1 MPCSKACS
9 PRCPSRDERAAE
21 DDRAAEVAL
30 TRRAAI
36 VALIGVL
43 VVFLAPLHGISI
55 LLVEGLLVVGIV
67 VDLALAGSV
76 RALEVSRY
84 GDTARRLDE
93 VSEVGVQIINRGGR
107 RVRGVLRDAWPPSAA
122 ASPARRLV
130 DVPAGQRRRWVTTIR
145 PRRRTELE
153 AGRVTVRSFG
163 PLGLAAR
170 QGNHEVPWS
179 LRVLPA
185 FPSRRYLPEK
195 LAKLRILD
203 GRTAARVRGQGTE
216 FDSLRD
222 YVEGDDARSIDWRAT
237 ARRSSVVVR
246 TWRPER
252 DRRIVLVLDTG
263 RTSAARIG
271 AAPRLDAALDAALL
285 LGTLASRA
293 GDKVDLIAVDDRP
306 RLLTRGSGSEGHGDA
321 LAGLLDSMAGLH
333 ARLVETDGRRLV
345 AEVLRRVRQRALI
358 VLFTTLD
365 EAAITEGLLPVLP
378 SLTRKHVVMLAS
390 VTDPQVLAML
400 DGSDDARA
408 AYDAAAAERTLAA
421 HRRVTALLRR
431 LDVEVVE
438 AGPADFASKVSDAY
452 LALKAAGRL

>member
-1 MPCSKACS
+1 M
-9 PRCPSRDERAAE
+9 
-21 DDRAAEVAL
+21 AL
-30 TRRAAI
+30 TRRTAI
-36 VALIGVL
+36 IALAGVL
-43 VVFLAPLHGISI
+43 VVFVYPLRGYMVLI
-55 LLVEGLLVVGIV
+55 VEGALLLGIV
-67 VDLALAGSV
+67 ADLALAGSV
-76 RALEVSRY
+76 RALRVSRY

-93 VSEVGVQIINRGGR
+93 ASEVGVLVVNTGGR
-107 RVRGVLRDAWPPSAA
+107 RVRGVLRDAWPPSAE
-122 ASPARRLV
+122 ASPSRRRI
-130 DVPAGQRRRWVTTIR
+130 DVPAGERRRFPTVIR
-145 PRRRTELE
+145 PRRRTELQ

-170 QGNHEVPWS
+170 QGNHDVPWS

-203 GRTAARVRGQGTE
+203 SRTAARVRGQGTE

-237 ARRSSVVVR
+237 ARRSAVVVR

-293 GDKVDLIAVDDRP
+293 GDRVDLIAMDDRP
-306 RLLTRGSGSEGHGDA
+306 RLLSRTGRKHGDP
-321 LAGLLDSMAGLH
+321 LSGLLEAMAGLH
-333 ARLVETDGRRLV
+333 PRLVETDGRRLV
-345 AEVLRRVRQRALI
+345 AEVLRRVKQRALI

-390 VTDPQVLAML
+390 VADPQVLAMV
-400 DGSDDARA
+400 GVHDDSRTV
-408 AYDAAAAERTLAA
+408 YDAAAAERTTAA

-431 LDVEVVE
+431 LDVEVVD
-438 AGPADFASKVSDAY
+438 AGPAEFASKVSDAY

>member
-1 MPCSKACS
+1 
-9 PRCPSRDERAAE
+9 
-21 DDRAAEVAL
+21 VAL
-30 TRRAAI
+30 TRRAAL
-36 VALIGVL
+36 VALAGVL
-43 VVFLAPLHGISI
+43 VVFSYPLHGSMVLI
-55 LLVEGLLVVGIV
+55 VEGVLAVGIIA
-67 VDLALAGSV
+67 DLALAGSV
-76 RALEVSRY
+76 RALQVSRF

-93 VSEVGVQIINRGGR
+93 VSDVGVLVVNTGGR
-107 RVRGVLRDAWPPSAA
+107 RVRGVLRDAWPPSAQ
-122 ASPARRLV
+122 ASPTRRRI
-130 DVPAGQRRRWVTTIR
+130 DVPPGERRRFPTVIR
-145 PRRRTELE
+145 PRRRTELH
-153 AGRVTVRSFG
+153 AGRVTIRSVG

-185 FPSRRYLPEK
+185 FPSRRHLPEK

-237 ARRSSVVVR
+237 ARRSAVVVR

-293 GDKVDLIAVDDRP
+293 GDRVDLIAVDDRP
-306 RLLTRGSGSEGHGDA
+306 RLLSRSARAHGDP
-321 LAGLLDSMAGLH
+321 LSGLLEAMAGLH
-333 ARLVETDGRRLV
+333 PRLVETDSSRLV
-345 AEVLRRVRQRALI
+345 AEVLRRVKQRALI
-358 VLFTTLD
+358 VVFTTLD

-378 SLTRKHVVMLAS
+378 SLTRKHVVMVAS
-390 VTDPQVLAML
+390 VADPQVLAMV
-400 DGSDDARA
+400 GAHDDARA
-408 AYDAAAAERTLAA
+408 VYDAAAAERTTAA

-431 LDVEVVE
+431 LDVEVVD

>member
-1 MPCSKACS
+1 
-9 PRCPSRDERAAE
+9 
-21 DDRAAEVAL
+21 
-30 TRRAAI
+30 
-36 VALIGVL
+36 
-43 VVFLAPLHGISI
+43 
-55 LLVEGLLVVGIV
+55 
-67 VDLALAGSV
+67 
-76 RALEVSRY
+76 
-84 GDTARRLDE
+84 
-93 VSEVGVQIINRGGR
+93 
-107 RVRGVLRDAWPPSAA
+107 
-122 ASPARRLV
+122 
-130 DVPAGQRRRWVTTIR
+130 
-145 PRRRTELE
+145 
-153 AGRVTVRSFG
+153 VRSFG

-170 QGNHEVPWS
+170 QGNHDVPWS

-203 GRTAARVRGQGTE
+203 GRTAARIRGQGTE

-237 ARRSSVVVR
+237 ARRSAVVVR

-271 AAPRLDAALDAALL
+271 SAPRLDAALDAALL

-293 GDKVDLIAVDDRP
+293 GDRIDLIAVDDRP
-306 RLLTRGSGSEGHGDA
+306 RLLSRSARSHGDPVS
-321 LAGLLDSMAGLH
+321 GLLEAMAGLH
-333 ARLVETDGRRLV
+333 PRLVETDGRRLV
-345 AEVLRRVRQRALI
+345 AVVLRRVKQRALI

-378 SLTRKHVVMLAS
+378 SLTRKHVVMVAS
-390 VTDPQVLAML
+390 VADPQVLAMV
-400 DGSDDARA
+400 GVHDDSRTV
-408 AYDAAAAERTLAA
+408 YDAAAAERTTAA

-431 LDVEVVE
+431 LDVEVVD
-438 AGPADFASKVSDAY
+438 AGPEDFASKVSDAY

>member
-1 MPCSKACS
+1 
-9 PRCPSRDERAAE
+9 
-21 DDRAAEVAL
+21 
-30 TRRAAI
+30 
-36 VALIGVL
+36 
-43 VVFLAPLHGISI
+43 
-55 LLVEGLLVVGIV
+55 
-67 VDLALAGSV
+67 
-76 RALEVSRY
+76 
-84 GDTARRLDE
+84 
-93 VSEVGVQIINRGGR
+93 
-107 RVRGVLRDAWPPSAA
+107 
-122 ASPARRLV
+122 
-130 DVPAGQRRRWVTTIR
+130 
-145 PRRRTELE
+145 
-153 AGRVTVRSFG
+153 
-163 PLGLAAR
+163 
-170 QGNHEVPWS
+170 VPWS

-237 ARRSSVVVR
+237 ARRSAVVVR

-306 RLLTRGSGSEGHGDA
+306 RLLTHGSGGSEGHADA
-321 LAGLLDSMAGLH
+321 LGGLLESMAGLH
-333 ARLVETDGRRLV
+333 ARLVETDARRLV

-390 VTDPQVLAML
+390 VADPQVLAML
-400 DGSDDARA
+400 DRSDDARS

-431 LDVEVVE
+431 LDVEVVD
-438 AGPADFASKVSDAY
+438 ASPADFASKVSDAY
-452 LALKAAGRL
+452 LAMKAAGRL

>member
-1 MPCSKACS
+1 
-9 PRCPSRDERAAE
+9 
-21 DDRAAEVAL
+21 VAL
-30 TRRAAI
+30 TRRTAFI
-36 VALIGVL
+36 ALIGVL
-43 VVFLAPLHGISI
+43 VVFVYPLRGYMVLI
-55 LLVEGLLVVGIV
+55 VEGALVVGV
-67 VDLALAGSV
+67 VADLALAGSV
-76 RALEVSRY
+76 RALRVSRY

-93 VSEVGVQIINRGGR
+93 VSEVGVLVVNTGGR
-107 RVRGVLRDAWPPSAA
+107 RVRGVLRDAWPPSAE
-122 ASPARRLV
+122 ASPTRRAI
-130 DVPAGQRRRWVTTIR
+130 DVPAGERRRFPTVIR
-145 PRRRTELE
+145 PRRRTELQ

-170 QGNHEVPWS
+170 QGNHDVPWS

-237 ARRSSVVVR
+237 ARRSTVVVR

-293 GDKVDLIAVDDRP
+293 GDRVDLIAMDDRP
-306 RLLTRGSGSEGHGDA
+306 RLLSRGARKHGDP
-321 LAGLLDSMAGLH
+321 LSGLLEAMAGLH
-333 ARLVETDGRRLV
+333 PRLVETDGRRLV
-345 AEVLRRVRQRALI
+345 AEVLRRVKQRALI

-390 VTDPQVLAML
+390 VADPQVLAMV
-400 DGSDDARA
+400 GVHDDSRTV
-408 AYDAAAAERTLAA
+408 YDAAAAERTTAA

-431 LDVEVVE
+431 LDVEVVD
-438 AGPADFASKVSDAY
+438 AGPAEFASKVSDAY

>member
-1 MPCSKACS
+1 M
-9 PRCPSRDERAAE
+9 
-21 DDRAAEVAL
+21 AL

-36 VALIGVL
+36 VALAGVL
-43 VVFLAPLHGISI
+43 VVFVYPLHGYMVLI
-55 LLVEGLLVVGIV
+55 VEGALVLGIV
-67 VDLALAGSV
+67 ADLALAGSV
-76 RALEVSRY
+76 RALRVSRY

-93 VSEVGVQIINRGGR
+93 VSEVGVLIVNPGGR
-107 RVRGVLRDAWPPSAA
+107 RVRGVLRDAWPPSAQA
-122 ASPARRLV
+122 APARRLI
-130 DVPAGQRRRWVTTIR
+130 DVPAGERRRFATAIR

-170 QGNHEVPWS
+170 QGSHDVPWR

-237 ARRSSVVVR
+237 ARRSAVVVR

-271 AAPRLDAALDAALL
+271 SAPRLDAALDAALL

-293 GDKVDLIAVDDRP
+293 GDRVDLIAVDNQP
-306 RLLTRGSGSEGHGDA
+306 RLLSSRSRTHGDP
-321 LAGLLDSMAGLH
+321 LSGLLEAMAGLH
-333 ARLVETDGRRLV
+333 PRLVETDGRRLV
-345 AEVLRRVRQRALI
+345 AEVLRRVKQRALI

-378 SLTRKHVVMLAS
+378 SLTRKHVVMVAS
-390 VTDPQVLAML
+390 VTDPQVLAMV
-400 DGSDDARA
+400 GVHDDSRTV
-408 AYDAAAAERTLAA
+408 YDAAAAERTTAA

-431 LDVEVVE
+431 LDVEVVD
-438 AGPADFASKVSDAY
+438 AGPAEFASKVSDAY

>member
-1 MPCSKACS
+1 M
-9 PRCPSRDERAAE
+9 
-21 DDRAAEVAL
+21 
-30 TRRAAI
+30 
-36 VALIGVL
+36 
-43 VVFLAPLHGISI
+43 
-55 LLVEGLLVVGIV
+55 
-67 VDLALAGSV
+67 LAGSV

-93 VSEVGVQIINRGGR
+93 VSEVGVQVVNRGGR

-122 ASPARRLV
+122 ASPTRRPV
-130 DVPAGQRRRWVTTIR
+130 DVPPGERRRWVTTIH
-145 PRRRTELE
+145 PRRRTELQ
-153 AGRVTVRSFG
+153 AGRVTVRSLG

-237 ARRSSVVVR
+237 ARRSAVVVR

-271 AAPRLDAALDAALL
+271 AAPRLDAAIDAALAARHPRVARRRQ
-285 LGTLASRA
+285 G
-293 GDKVDLIAVDDRP
+293 RP
-306 RLLTRGSGSEGHGDA
+306 HRG
-321 LAGLLDSMAGLH
+321 
-333 ARLVETDGRRLV
+333 R
-345 AEVLRRVRQRALI
+345 
-358 VLFTTLD
+358 
-365 EAAITEGLLPVLP
+365 
-378 SLTRKHVVMLAS
+378 
-390 VTDPQVLAML
+390 
-400 DGSDDARA
+400 
-408 AYDAAAAERTLAA
+408 
-421 HRRVTALLRR
+421 
-431 LDVEVVE
+431 
-438 AGPADFASKVSDAY
+438 
-452 LALKAAGRL
+452 

>member
-1 MPCSKACS
+1 MS
-9 PRCPSRDERAAE
+9 
-21 DDRAAEVAL
+21 L
-30 TRRAAI
+30 TRRAALI
-36 VALIGVL
+36 ALAGVL
-43 VVFLAPLHGISI
+43 VVFVYPLRGYMVLI
-55 LLVEGLLVVGIV
+55 VEGALAIGIV
-67 VDLALAGSV
+67 ADLALAGSV
-76 RALEVSRY
+76 RALRVSRY

-93 VSEVGVQIINRGGR
+93 VSEVGVLVVNTGGR
-107 RVRGVLRDAWPPSAA
+107 RMRGVLRDAWPPSAQ
-122 ASPARRLV
+122 ASPTRQLIDVRAGERRRL
-130 DVPAGQRRRWVTTIR
+130 TTAIR
-145 PRRRTELE
+145 PRRRTELQ

-170 QGNHEVPWS
+170 QGNHDVPWS

-185 FPSRRYLPEK
+185 FPSRRHLPEK

-237 ARRSSVVVR
+237 ARRSTVVVR

-293 GDKVDLIAVDDRP
+293 GDRVDLIAVDDRP
-306 RLLTRGSGSEGHGDA
+306 RLLSRNARSDGDP
-321 LAGLLDSMAGLH
+321 LSGLLEAMAGLH
-333 ARLVETDGRRLV
+333 PRLVETDGRRLV
-345 AEVLRRVRQRALI
+345 AEVLRRVKQRALI

-378 SLTRKHVVMLAS
+378 SLTRKHVVMVAS
-390 VTDPQVLAML
+390 VADPQVLAMV
-400 DGSDDARA
+400 GVHDDSRTV
-408 AYDAAAAERTLAA
+408 YDAAAAERTTAA

-431 LDVEVVE
+431 LDVEVVD
-438 AGPADFASKVSDAY
+438 AGPAEFASKVSDAY

>member
-1 MPCSKACS
+1 
-9 PRCPSRDERAAE
+9 
-21 DDRAAEVAL
+21 VAL

-43 VVFLAPLHGISI
+43 AVFVAPVRGVTVLV
-55 LLVEGLLVVGIV
+55 VEGLLVVGIA

-93 VSEVGVQIINRGGR
+93 VSEVGVQVVNRGGR
-107 RVRGVLRDAWPPSAA
+107 RVRGVLRDAWPPSAQ

-130 DVPAGQRRRWVTTIR
+130 DVPAGERRRWVTTIR
-145 PRRRTELE
+145 PRRRTELQ

-237 ARRSSVVVR
+237 ARRSAVVVR

-306 RLLTRGSGSEGHGDA
+306 RMLTRGSGAGGSDGSGGHGDA
-321 LAGLLDSMAGLH
+321 LAGLLESMAGLH

-400 DGSDDARA
+400 DRPDDARST
-408 AYDAAAAERTLAA
+408 YDAAAAERTLAA

-431 LDVEVVE
+431 LDVEVVD
-438 AGPADFASKVSDAY
+438 AGPAEFASKVSDAY
-452 LALKAAGRL
+452 LSMKAAGRL

>member
-1 MPCSKACS
+1 M
-9 PRCPSRDERAAE
+9 
-21 DDRAAEVAL
+21 AL

-36 VALIGVL
+36 VALVGVL
-43 VVFLAPLHGISI
+43 VVFIAPLRGVTVLI
-55 LLVEGLLVVGIV
+55 VEGALVVAIGF
-67 VDLALAGSV
+67 DLALAGSV
-76 RALEVSRY
+76 RSLEVSRY

-93 VSEVGVQIINRGGR
+93 VSEVGVQVVNRGGR
-107 RVRGVLRDAWPPSAA
+107 RVRGVLRDAWPPSAQ
-122 ASPARRLV
+122 ASPTRRLV
-130 DVPAGQRRRWVTTIR
+130 DVPAGERRRWVTTIR
-145 PRRRTELE
+145 PRRRTELQ
-153 AGRVTVRSFG
+153 AGRVTVRSLG

-170 QGNHEVPWS
+170 QGNHDVPWS

-237 ARRSSVVVR
+237 ARRSAVVVR

-306 RLLTRGSGSEGHGDA
+306 RLLTRGSVARGSDGHGSGGHA
-321 LAGLLDSMAGLH
+321 LAGLLESMAGLH

-390 VTDPQVLAML
+390 VADPQVLAML
-400 DGSDDARA
+400 DRPDDARS

-431 LDVEVVE
+431 LDVEVVD

-452 LALKAAGRL
+452 LAMKAAGRL

>member
-1 MPCSKACS
+1 M
-9 PRCPSRDERAAE
+9 
-21 DDRAAEVAL
+21 AL

-36 VALIGVL
+36 VALVGVL
-43 VVFLAPLHGISI
+43 VVFIAPLRGMTVLI
-55 LLVEGLLVVGIV
+55 VEGALVVAIGF
-67 VDLALAGSV
+67 DLALAGSV

-93 VSEVGVQIINRGGR
+93 VSEVGVQVVNRGGR
-107 RVRGVLRDAWPPSAA
+107 RVRGVLRDAWPPSAQ
-122 ASPARRLV
+122 ASPTRRLI
-130 DVPAGQRRRWVTTIR
+130 DVPAGERRRWVTTIR
-145 PRRRTELE
+145 PRRRTELQ
-153 AGRVTVRSFG
+153 AGRVTVRSLG

-237 ARRSSVVVR
+237 ARRSAVVVR

-306 RLLTRGSGSEGHGDA
+306 RLLTRGSVAGGSDGHGSGGHA
-321 LAGLLDSMAGLH
+321 LAGLLESMAGLH

-390 VTDPQVLAML
+390 VADPQVLAML
-400 DGSDDARA
+400 DRTDDARS

-431 LDVEVVE
+431 LDVEVVD

-452 LALKAAGRL
+452 LAMKAAGRL

>member
-1 MPCSKACS
+1 MS
-9 PRCPSRDERAAE
+9 
-21 DDRAAEVAL
+21 L
-30 TRRAAI
+30 TRRT
-36 VALIGVL
+36 ALIALAGVL
-43 VVFLAPLHGISI
+43 LVFVYPLRGYMVLI
-55 LLVEGLLVVGIV
+55 VEGALAAGIA

-76 RALEVSRY
+76 RALRVSRY

-93 VSEVGVQIINRGGR
+93 VSEVGVLVVNTGGR
-107 RVRGVLRDAWPPSAA
+107 RVRGVLRDAWPPSAQ
-122 ASPARRLV
+122 ASPTRQLI
-130 DVPAGQRRRWVTTIR
+130 DVPAGERRRWTTAIR
-145 PRRRTELE
+145 PRRRTELQ

-170 QGNHEVPWS
+170 QGNHDVPWS

-237 ARRSSVVVR
+237 ARRSAVVVR

-293 GDKVDLIAVDDRP
+293 GDRVDLMAFDDRP
-306 RLLTRGSGSEGHGDA
+306 RLLSRSARNHGDP
-321 LAGLLDSMAGLH
+321 LSGLLEAMAGLH
-333 ARLVETDGRRLV
+333 PRLVETDGRRLV
-345 AEVLRRVRQRALI
+345 AEVLRRVKQRALI

-365 EAAITEGLLPVLP
+365 EAAITEGLLPALP

-390 VTDPQVLAML
+390 VADPQVLAMV
-400 DGSDDARA
+400 GVHDDSRTV
-408 AYDAAAAERTLAA
+408 YDAAAAERTTAA

-431 LDVEVVE
+431 LDVEVVD
-438 AGPADFASKVSDAY
+438 AGPAEFASKVSDAY

>member
-1 MPCSKACS
+1 M
-9 PRCPSRDERAAE
+9 
-21 DDRAAEVAL
+21 AL

-36 VALIGVL
+36 VALVGVL
-43 VVFLAPLHGISI
+43 VVFIAPLRGVTVLI
-55 LLVEGLLVVGIV
+55 VEGALVVAIGF
-67 VDLALAGSV
+67 DLALAGSV
-76 RALEVSRY
+76 RTLEISRY

-93 VSEVGVQIINRGGR
+93 VSEVGVQVVNRGGR
-107 RVRGVLRDAWPPSAA
+107 RVRGVLRDAWPPSAGA
-122 ASPARRLV
+122 APARRLI
-130 DVPAGQRRRWVTTIR
+130 DVPAGERRRWVTTIR
-145 PRRRTELE
+145 PRRRTELQ
-153 AGRVTVRSFG
+153 AGRVTVRSLG
-163 PLGLAAR
+163 PLGLAGR

-237 ARRSSVVVR
+237 ARRSAVVVR

-306 RLLTRGSGSEGHGDA
+306 RLLTRGSVARGSDGHGSGGHA
-321 LAGLLDSMAGLH
+321 LAGLLESMAGLH
-333 ARLVETDGRRLV
+333 ARLVETDARRLV

-378 SLTRKHVVMLAS
+378 SLTRKHVVMVAS
-390 VTDPQVLAML
+390 VADPQVLAML
-400 DGSDDARA
+400 DRPDDARS

-431 LDVEVVE
+431 LDVEVVD

-452 LALKAAGRL
+452 LAMKAAGRL

>member
-1 MPCSKACS
+1 
-9 PRCPSRDERAAE
+9 
-21 DDRAAEVAL
+21 VAL
-30 TRRAAI
+30 TRRT
-36 VALIGVL
+36 ALIALAGVL
-43 VVFLAPLHGISI
+43 VVFIYPLRGYMVLI
-55 LLVEGLLVVGIV
+55 VEGALALGIV
-67 VDLALAGSV
+67 ADLALAGSV
-76 RALEVSRY
+76 RALRVSRY

-93 VSEVGVQIINRGGR
+93 VSEVGVLVVNTGGR
-107 RVRGVLRDAWPPSAA
+107 RVRGVLRDAWPPSAQ
-122 ASPARRLV
+122 ASPTRQPI
-130 DVPAGQRRRWVTTIR
+130 DVPAGVRRRFPTAIR
-145 PRRRTELE
+145 PRRRTELQ

-170 QGNHEVPWS
+170 QGNHDVPWS

-237 ARRSSVVVR
+237 ARRSAVVVR

-293 GDKVDLIAVDDRP
+293 GDRVDLIAVDDRP
-306 RLLTRGSGSEGHGDA
+306 RLLSRGSRDHGDP
-321 LAGLLDSMAGLH
+321 LSGLLEAMAGLH
-333 ARLVETDGRRLV
+333 PRLVETDGRRLV
-345 AEVLRRVRQRALI
+345 AEVLRRVKQRALI

-390 VTDPQVLAML
+390 VADPQVLAMV
-400 DGSDDARA
+400 GVHDDSRTV
-408 AYDAAAAERTLAA
+408 YDAAAAERTTAA

-431 LDVEVVE
+431 LDVEVVD
-438 AGPADFASKVSDAY
+438 AGPAEFASKVSDAY

>member
-1 MPCSKACS
+1 
-9 PRCPSRDERAAE
+9 
-21 DDRAAEVAL
+21 VAL
-30 TRRAAI
+30 TRRAAL
-36 VALIGVL
+36 VALAGVL
-43 VVFLAPLHGISI
+43 VVFVYPLGGYMVLI
-55 LLVEGLLVVGIV
+55 VEGSLAVGIV
-67 VDLALAGSV
+67 ADLLMAGSV
-76 RALEVSRY
+76 RALRVSRY

-93 VSEVGVQIINRGGR
+93 VSEVGVLVVNTGGR
-107 RVRGVLRDAWPPSAA
+107 RVRGVLRDAWPPSAQ
-122 ASPARRLV
+122 ASPTRQLI
-130 DVPAGQRRRWVTTIR
+130 DVPAGERRRWTTAIR
-145 PRRRTELE
+145 PRRRTELQ

-170 QGNHEVPWS
+170 QGNHEVPWR

-185 FPSRRYLPEK
+185 FPSRRHLPEK

-237 ARRSSVVVR
+237 ARRSAVVVR

-271 AAPRLDAALDAALL
+271 SAPRLDAALDAALL

-293 GDKVDLIAVDDRP
+293 GDRVDLIAMDDRP
-306 RLLTRGSGSEGHGDA
+306 RLLSRSSRTHGDA
-321 LAGLLDSMAGLH
+321 LSGLLEAMAGLH
-333 ARLVETDGRRLV
+333 PRLVETDGRRLV
-345 AEVLRRVRQRALI
+345 AEVLRRVKQRALV

-390 VTDPQVLAML
+390 VADPQVLAMA
-400 DGSDDARA
+400 GVHDDSRTV
-408 AYDAAAAERTLAA
+408 YDAAAAERTTAA

-431 LDVEVVE
+431 LDVEVVD

>member
-1 MPCSKACS
+1 M
-9 PRCPSRDERAAE
+9 
-21 DDRAAEVAL
+21 AL
-30 TRRAAI
+30 TRRTAFI
-36 VALIGVL
+36 ALIGVL
-43 VVFLAPLHGISI
+43 VVFVYPLRGYMVLI
-55 LLVEGLLVVGIV
+55 VEGALVVGV
-67 VDLALAGSV
+67 VADLALAGSV
-76 RALEVSRY
+76 RALRVSRY

-93 VSEVGVQIINRGGR
+93 VSEVGVLVVNTGGR
-107 RVRGVLRDAWPPSAA
+107 RVRGVLRDAWPPSAE
-122 ASPARRLV
+122 ASPTRRAI
-130 DVPAGQRRRWVTTIR
+130 DVPAGERRRFPTVIR
-145 PRRRTELE
+145 PRRRTELQ

-170 QGNHEVPWS
+170 QGNHDVPWS

-237 ARRSSVVVR
+237 ARRSAVVVR

-293 GDKVDLIAVDDRP
+293 GDRVDLIAMDDRP
-306 RLLTRGSGSEGHGDA
+306 RLLSRGARKHGDP
-321 LAGLLDSMAGLH
+321 LSGLLEAMAGLH
-333 ARLVETDGRRLV
+333 PRLVETDGRRLV
-345 AEVLRRVRQRALI
+345 AEVLRRVKQRALI

-390 VTDPQVLAML
+390 VADPQVLAMV
-400 DGSDDARA
+400 GVHDDSRTV
-408 AYDAAAAERTLAA
+408 YDAAAAERTTAA

-431 LDVEVVE
+431 LDVEVVD
-438 AGPADFASKVSDAY
+438 AGPAEFASLVSDAY